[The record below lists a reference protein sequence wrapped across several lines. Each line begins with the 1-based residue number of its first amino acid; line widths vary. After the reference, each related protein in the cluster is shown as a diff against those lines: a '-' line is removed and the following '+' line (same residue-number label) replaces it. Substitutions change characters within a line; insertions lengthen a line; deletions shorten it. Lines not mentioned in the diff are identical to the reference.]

1 MSILRKFE
9 SRSSLVCLQFSR
21 RVKTKPATCSDM
33 EEAEIDEFVIT
44 TVGRIS
50 SSDEDDTFRY
60 KSVTYKK
67 LIHWDGFNRL
77 IREF

>member
-1 MSILRKFE
+1 M
-9 SRSSLVCLQFSR
+9 
-21 RVKTKPATCSDM
+21 
-33 EEAEIDEFVIT
+33 EAEIDEFVIT

-50 SSDEDDTFRY
+50 SNDEDDTFRY

-77 IREF
+77 IREFLIFGFFVYFVAHSSAF